1 MKYKITRELYFY
13 LIRCYQ
19 IKISPILNK
28 RGVKCRFYPT
38 CSDYM
43 ILAIQKYGLLKGIK
57 KGINRIRRCR
67 PDNYE
72 SCIDYP

>member
-1 MKYKITRELYFY
+1 MKSKIVQELYFY
-13 LIRCYQ
+13 LIRGYQ
-19 IKISPILNK
+19 KKISPILNK

>member
-1 MKYKITRELYFY
+1 MKSKLIQELYFY
-13 LIRCYQ
+13 LIRGYQ
-19 IKISPILNK
+19 IKISSILNK